1 MGQLTNLYVSQ
12 SYQGLLK
19 MTNSATGVTT
29 SLQTVQTGD
38 GADTPLQ
45 ISQTQVN
52 ISGSLTVNGGPISV
66 DTGSLVTTSSFNAYT
81 GSNDA
86 RVNSLIAATG
96 SYVTE
101 TESGS
106 FVTSVTGSSATVT
119 VTKGNGTTNQFTINN
134 VQSSSFATNSTSAS
148 FAQNALSASYAPS
161 SALPSGVVSGSAQ
174 ISALGFAITGSN
186 NFVGDQFVSGGVYIS
201 GSGELRKKG
210 GTFNVQN
217 DAGTNYFTV
226 NTAAGLSQVTV
237 PFSATSGITVTGSV
251 NIQGNISA
259 TSASF
264 TYVNTVYETASVIY
278 SSGSNQFGDASN
290 DTQTLYGTVRLPNGP
305 LNVTGSALFS
315 GSVGIWSGSYLETD
329 GITNFGP
336 GEDIEIAPK
345 SAADVIVNLTN
356 PTDKFIVKSQ
366 NVLSGGQA
374 LMEVTGSLSVTN
386 GVNVTQGNLYVTGTT
401 YNIYGNLIG
410 TSSFAETASYFNGTV
425 ASASYAT
432 NADTASIARDVI
444 VVGKCNN
451 GGGLTRGTV
460 VRIVGANGDNPLFDS
475 ASWTDETNSANVL
488 GMLSEDVAF
497 NGFANVVVLGKV
509 LGLNTN
515 AYTPSTNLYLSSSGQ
530 FTSTVPTAP
539 SQSVRL
545 GQVLRQ
551 NVNNGSIYFRADNGY
566 ELDELHNVLISSPQ
580 QGNILSYVSGSYGLW
595 ENKTSS
601 QLGLATSSS
610 VNLATGSLLKT
621 GSVAGN
627 VLTFTKGDGTSFNL
641 TVDTGSA
648 SPINTGSFATT
659 GSNNFTGKQT
669 INNIGGL
676 VVNDNTFTAY
686 QSLDFYTGGTG
697 TFAQWL
703 STADQTSLQSKN
715 DLFINSAIGGVG
727 TGSLTLTSNK
737 NIRLNS
743 PITNI
748 YGGLNLNNATAS
760 GQINLQVESGSF
772 TKTAI
777 NLNAEKSFIQGAG
790 DLYFLNTWDAAS
802 SGSIYFNSPNQVNFL
817 ATSSVNISGSNN
829 VDIKSSKI
837 SITGSLDVSG
847 SLKVNRITTLADT
860 NISGALITSTLNDGM
875 IYINSD
881 AYNSGSFKASISASN
896 PSNYSNIFF
905 GNATGAGTS
914 SSTGSIVISGSNNII
929 MGGPRPNTIGQGTY
943 GYLGGNINL
952 MMGTSTLNTGSVLR
966 PLMNSN
972 IIAGAGG
979 VIMTFASSSVAGGQ
993 PAIGGN
999 IINAGLTVNMGASG
1013 SISANTNIINGN
1025 VSLLQTGSAIANLR
1039 STFTSNNI
1047 NSTFIIQNYNSSS
1060 FTANNNNTVGAS
1072 HGIYNYF
1079 VNDFGTAGITTS
1091 RNFFSGQLNSIYVSG
1106 SSSSNTTRTVGDS
1119 FIGGFTNEISASLSG
1134 SNNANGSAI
1143 FMYGRNLVANA
1154 TSATNAGGNAF
1165 LGRFNDTGSLANTND
1180 IVLAVGTGTGT
1191 SARRTSLYVTTGS
1204 LVGVSGSLNVI
1215 GGIGAVSITGSMI
1228 LSSSQA
1234 VGLDIQT
1241 FSTNH
1246 TGALFISSSGLVALD
1261 VKGYNT
1267 NLSSSLNLTGS
1278 LVQTGSLQQNVIT
1291 LTNSSNTASL
1301 DLSQGNFFSY
1311 VLADS
1316 SANYLNPTNVKP
1328 GMRFTVKAIGTGP
1341 SSQIEINS
1349 AKFAGGP
1356 GLVAVGTSGS
1366 YRIFDFVSYDNSK
1379 PSYLS
1384 QYGLF

>member
-12 SYQGLLK
+12 SYQGLIKLA
-19 MTNSATGVTT
+19 NSTTGVTGT
-29 SLQTVQTGD
+29 LQYTQD
-38 GADTPLQ
+38 GVGNNLPIQ
-45 ISQTQVN
+45 ISTSSVN
-52 ISGSLTVNGGPISV
+52 ITGSFTVNGLPVGTP
-66 DTGSLVTTSSFNAYT
+66 DTGSLVTTASFNAYT
-81 GSNDA
+81 SSNDSK
-86 RVNSLIAATG
+86 VNSLIAATS

-101 TESGS
+101 TETGS
-106 FVTSVTGSSATVT
+106 FITNVASSLLGNNIIEIQKADGSYLNSI
-119 VTKGNGTTNQFTINN
+119 TIDN
-134 VQSSSFATNSTSAS
+134 VQSSSFASNSTSAS
-148 FAQNALSASYAPS
+148 FAQNALSASYAPDS
-161 SALPSGVVSGSAQ
+161 SNRNGLITTGSAGGSQ
-174 ISALGFAITGSN
+174 SITGSLN
-186 NFVGDQFVSGGVYIS
+186 I
-201 GSGELRKKG
+201 G
-210 GTFNVQN
+210 GT
-217 DAGTNYFTV
+217 
-226 NTAAGLSQVTV
+226 
-237 PFSATSGITVTGSV
+237 IT
-251 NIQGNISA
+251 A

-278 SSGSNQFGDASN
+278 STGSNILGDASN
-290 DTQTLYGTVRLPNGP
+290 DTQTLNGTVNIP
-305 LNVTGSALFS
+305 L
-315 GSVGIWSGSYLETD
+315 
-329 GITNFGP
+329 
-336 GEDIEIAPK
+336 
-345 SAADVIVNLTN
+345 
-356 PTDKFIVKSQ
+356 
-366 NVLSGGQA
+366 
-374 LMEVTGSLSVTN
+374 
-386 GVNVTQGNLYVTGTT
+386 GNLYVTGTT

-627 VLTFTKGDGTSFNL
+627 VLTFTKGDGTTFNL
-641 TVDTGSA
+641 TVATGS
-648 SPINTGSFATT
+648 GSSNRDGLITT
-659 GSNNFTGKQT
+659 GSIAGT
-669 INNIGGL
+669 
-676 VVNDNTFTAY
+676 
-686 QSLDFYTGGTG
+686 QS
-697 TFAQWL
+697 
-703 STADQTSLQSKN
+703 
-715 DLFINSAIGGVG
+715 I
-727 TGSLTLTSNK
+727 TGSLISSGSSQFVGTHSITGSVN
-737 NIRLNS
+737 
-743 PITNI
+743 ITNALAP
-748 YGGLNLNNATAS
+748 GT
-760 GQINLQVESGSF
+760 INLQVESGSF

-790 DLYFLNTWDAAS
+790 DLYFFNTWDAAS
-802 SGSIYFNSPNQVNFL
+802 SGSIYFQSPNQINFL

-837 SITGSLDVSG
+837 TATGSVNITTGPLNVINTTGTRNVFSGPANITQFQGKVEVTGSLEVTS
-847 SLKVNRITTLADT
+847 SLYVGRLSTLADT
-860 NISGALITSTLNDGM
+860 NISGALITNTLNDGM
-875 IYINSD
+875 IYINSE
-881 AYNSGSFKASISASN
+881 AYNSSSFKASITASAAISQ
-896 PSNYSNIFF
+896 SNIIF
-905 GNATGAGTS
+905 GSSTGPGTVN
-914 SSTGSIVISGSNNII
+914 STGSIVVSGSNNI
-929 MGGPRPNTIGQGTY
+929 MLLGTRQSTIGQGTY
-943 GYLGGNINL
+943 GFINGIANVVGNFPTL
-952 MMGTSTLNTGSVLR
+952 TTSSVLR
-966 PLMNSN
+966 PTISNNNIQNGLSLAFTTSSLGTPSISSNYILGPIAINHQSGSITYANNINLSTVTSTANNIALPFLTTLQQNYFGGSSITLSHISSSITATNNILGGAAFTVTNLVSSSISATANGLSFNNNLIMGQAGGVWVSGSNSTNRRNIVSN
-972 IIAGAGG
+972 IIGG
-979 VIMTFASSSVAGGQ
+979 VQTAVSSSQVGTEAH
-993 PAIGGN
+993 
-999 IINAGLTVNMGASG
+999 LVG
-1013 SISANTNIINGN
+1013 SIIYGQNLI
-1025 VSLLQTGSAIANLR
+1025 VS
-1039 STFTSNNI
+1039 
-1047 NSTFIIQNYNSSS
+1047 
-1060 FTANNNNTVGAS
+1060 AS
-1072 HGIYNYF
+1072 HTNTAVG
-1079 VNDFGTAGITTS
+1079 GTAFFGRYNDATT
-1091 RNFFSGQLNSIYVSG
+1091 LH
-1106 SSSSNTTRTVGDS
+1106 
-1119 FIGGFTNEISASLSG
+1119 
-1134 SNNANGSAI
+1134 
-1143 FMYGRNLVANA
+1143 
-1154 TSATNAGGNAF
+1154 TSQEVVF
-1165 LGRFNDTGSLANTND
+1165 
-1180 IVLAVGTGTGT
+1180 AVGTGTGT
-1191 SARRTSLYVTTGS
+1191 SARRTGLYVTSGS
-1204 LVGVSGSLNVI
+1204 LVGVSGSLQVI
-1215 GGIGAVSITGSMI
+1215 GATSITGA
-1228 LSSSQA
+1228 LNVSSSA
-1234 VGLDIQT
+1234 AIGMDIQT

-1278 LVQTGSLQQNVIT
+1278 LVQTGSLQQNVVT

-1316 SANYLNPTNVKP
+1316 SANYLNPINVKP
-1328 GMRFTVKAIGTGP
+1328 GMRFTVKAIGTGA

-1366 YRIFDFVSYDNSK
+1366 YRIFDFISYDNSK
-1379 PSYLS
+1379 PAYLQ

>member
-161 SALPSGVVSGSAQ
+161 SVLPSGVVSGSAQ

-226 NTAAGLSQVTV
+226 NTAAGLSEVTV
-237 PFSATSGITVTGSV
+237 PFNATSGITVTGSV

-264 TYVNTVYETASVIY
+264 TYVTTTYETASVIY

-356 PTDKFIVKSQ
+356 STDKFIVK
-366 NVLSGGQA
+366 GQSIPFQT

-386 GVNVTQGNLYVTGTT
+386 GITGS
-401 YNIYGNLIG
+401 LLG
-410 TSSFAETASYFNGTV
+410 TASYALNAATASYFNGTV
-425 ASASYAT
+425 ASASYAV

-566 ELDELHNVLISSPQ
+566 ELGELHNVIDTANTTGEL
-580 QGNILSYVSGSYGLW
+580 LSFVSGSYGLW
-595 ENKTSS
+595 VNKTSS

-627 VLTFTKGDGTSFNL
+627 VLTFTKGDGTTFDL
-641 TVDTGSA
+641 TVATGSG
-648 SPINTGSFATT
+648 SDRNGLITTGSIAGTQAITGSLISSGSIATT
-659 GSNNFTGKQT
+659 GSVTVGGDLYNLSQNGLSSVSPYLFLTSSQAGQVNFIKGWSDNPTA
-669 INNIGGL
+669 GGAGA
-676 VVNDNTFTAY
+676 VIANY
-686 QSLDFYTGGTG
+686 
-697 TFAQWL
+697 
-703 STADQTSLQSKN
+703 
-715 DLFINSAIGGVG
+715 
-727 TGSLTLTSNK
+727 TGSLRITGSNNTVSLPQIRATGFGGGSDLQGYISGSDNIIGGNFAGIYLNTGSLLFPKIWGNNVQPNSALVMNFTTSSLSGGHPTILNNTLYAGTITVNSNSGSIQAMSS
-737 NIRLNS
+737 NIVNGGSVTTTQNFVTNTRPTISTNLVNGQNVTLNHISSSVNYSSNFNNS
-743 PITNI
+743 PITV
-748 YGGLNLNNATAS
+748 NNH
-760 GQINLQVESGSF
+760 L
-772 TKTAI
+772 
-777 NLNAEKSFIQGAG
+777 
-790 DLYFLNTWDAAS
+790 S
-802 SGSIYFNSPNQVNFL
+802 S
-817 ATSSVNISGSNN
+817 
-829 VDIKSSKI
+829 
-837 SITGSLDVSG
+837 
-847 SLKVNRITTLADT
+847 
-860 NISGALITSTLNDGM
+860 
-875 IYINSD
+875 
-881 AYNSGSFKASISASN
+881 
-896 PSNYSNIFF
+896 SNIT
-905 GNATGAGTS
+905 NNSVT
-914 SSTGSIVISGSNNII
+914 VNNNII
-929 MGGPRPNTIGQGTY
+929 VGGSQA
-943 GYLGGNINL
+943 
-952 MMGTSTLNTGSVLR
+952 TGHV
-966 PLMNSN
+966 
-972 IIAGAGG
+972 
-979 VIMTFASSSVAGGQ
+979 
-993 PAIGGN
+993 
-999 IINAGLTVNMGASG
+999 
-1013 SISANTNIINGN
+1013 
-1025 VSLLQTGSAIANLR
+1025 
-1039 STFTSNNI
+1039 
-1047 NSTFIIQNYNSSS
+1047 
-1060 FTANNNNTVGAS
+1060 
-1072 HGIYNYF
+1072 
-1079 VNDFGTAGITTS
+1079 
-1091 RNFFSGQLNSIYVSG
+1091 IYVSG
-1106 SSSSNTTRTVGDS
+1106 SQSSNASRQFSDNIIGGKNVVVSSSFVS
-1119 FIGGFTNEISASLSG
+1119 SSASNLYATIVYGNTLTVSG
-1134 SNNANGSAI
+1134 SHSGNGGSA
-1143 FMYGRNLVANA
+1143 F
-1154 TSATNAGGNAF
+1154 F
-1165 LGRFNDTGSLANTND
+1165 GRFNDTGSLHLAQD
-1180 IVLAVGTGTGT
+1180 IVFAVGTGTAAG
-1191 SARRTSLYVTTGS
+1191 SRRTGLYVTSGS

-1215 GGIGAVSITGSMI
+1215 GSVGAVSVTGSMI
-1228 LSSSQA
+1228 LSSSAA
-1234 VGLDIQT
+1234 VGMDIQT

-1246 TGALFISSSGLVALD
+1246 TGALFISSSGLVSLD

-1267 NLSSSLNLTGS
+1267 NISSSLNLTGS
-1278 LVQTGSLQQNVIT
+1278 LVQTGSLQQNVVT

-1356 GLVAVGTSGS
+1356 GLVSVGTSGS

-1379 PSYLS
+1379 PTYL
-1384 QYGLF
+1384 QQFGLF